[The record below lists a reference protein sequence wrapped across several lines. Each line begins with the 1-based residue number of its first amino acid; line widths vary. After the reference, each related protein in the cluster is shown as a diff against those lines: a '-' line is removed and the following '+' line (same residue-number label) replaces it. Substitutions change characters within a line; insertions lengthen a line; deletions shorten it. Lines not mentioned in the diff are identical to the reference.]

1 MQTRSYKAAI
11 LSILFICLSVI
22 VLHAQN
28 GTIRGKVFDKNLG
41 TPIGY
46 GSVFIDDGGLGTMT
60 DDEGF
65 FNIVDIPEGT
75 HVLSF
80 SFLGYDSLGLEFT
93 IKSGQVLNRTLYA
106 TPSSIEIEG
115 VVVSGKKQ
123 LKKKKVLVSTIKLSQ
138 KQLKALPSTG
148 GEADIA
154 QYLPVLPGVIFSG
167 DQGGQLYIRGGS
179 PIQNMILLDGVP
191 IYNPFHSIGFFS
203 VFETETIQS
212 VDVLTGG
219 FNAEYGGRISAIVDI
234 KTREGNRK
242 RHGVTAGINPFVGK
256 LLLEGPIL
264 KLDTEGKGGSISY
277 MFTAKHS
284 IIDKTSKQLYGHVP
298 GGEIP
303 FKFDDIFG
311 KVSLIAA
318 SGSQFDFFGFNFKD
332 RVAFNDLADYEWN
345 TLGGGMNFTLLP
357 KNSPTIITGR
367 VGFSDYQ
374 TSTSS
379 SNESAPRSSGING
392 FNFDL
397 KFTNYGK
404 KNEVNYGIGVS
415 GFKTTFNF
423 ENRFG
428 VTINQQENTTE
439 INSYVKYKHQF
450 GGLII
455 EPGVRLNFY
464 ASLNTFSPEWRLGMK
479 YNVADFLRIKL
490 AGGLYSQNLTSTV
503 NDRDIVNLFV
513 GYLSGPE
520 EIIFKPNSTE
530 KADHHLQKA
539 LHAIGGVEIDIT
551 NNIELNIEPYVK
563 EFTQL
568 INLNRNKQDVEEPNF
583 VTESGRAVGLDF
595 LLKYQSPKWYIW
607 STYSLGKVNRD
618 DGEQVYNTNFDRRH
632 NVNFLATYSFGRKK
646 SWEASMRWNFGT
658 GFPFTR
664 TQGFYQL
671 IDINK
676 QGIDFDY
683 LKENGELGIVY
694 SSKRNDGRLP
704 TYHRLDLSIK
714 KSIKL
719 FKYGSLD
726 ITAGVSNVYN
736 RQNIFYFD
744 RVQYKRVNQ
753 LPVLPSVGMV
763 LKI

>member
-1 MQTRSYKAAI
+1 MSIKDFYTALLALLFVCVSAI
-11 LSILFICLSVI
+11 SVQ
-22 VLHAQN
+22 AQN
-28 GTIRGKVFDKNLG
+28 GTIRGKVFNNDTG
-41 TPIGY
+41 TPIAY
-46 GSVFIDDGGLGTMT
+46 GSVFVDDGGLGSMT
-60 DDEGF
+60 DEDGF
-65 FNIVDIPEGT
+65 FNIVDVPDGT
-75 HVLSF
+75 HILSF
-80 SFLGYDSLGLEFT
+80 SFLGFDSLGVEFT
-93 IKSGQVLNRTLYA
+93 IRSGQVLNRTLYA
-106 TPSSIEIEG
+106 VPSSIELEG

-123 LKKKKVLVSTIKLSQ
+123 IRKKKVLVSTIKLSQ

-212 VDVLTGG
+212 VDVMTGG

-242 RHGVTAGINPFVGK
+242 RHSLTAGINPFVGK
-256 LLLEGPIL
+256 LLLEGPISKL
-264 KLDTEGKGGSISY
+264 KTDGHGGSISY
-277 MFTAKHS
+277 MLTAKHS
-284 IIDKTSKQLYGHVP
+284 IIDQTSKQIYSHVP
-298 GGEIP
+298 GGQIP
-303 FKFDDIFG
+303 FKFDDIYG
-311 KVSLIAA
+311 KVSLISG

-345 TLGGGMNFTLLP
+345 TLGGGMNFSLLP

-367 VGFSDYQ
+367 VGFSNYQ
-374 TSTSS
+374 TTTS
-379 SNESAPRSSGING
+379 NANDSAPRSSGING

-404 KNEVNYGIGVS
+404 KSEINYGLGVN
-415 GFKTTFNF
+415 GFKTTFDF

-428 VTINQQENTTE
+428 IDIKQQENTTE
-439 INSYVKYKHQF
+439 INSFIKYKYQL
-450 GGLII
+450 GRVII

-464 ASLNTFSPEWRLGMK
+464 ASLNTFSPEGRLGMK
-479 YNVADFLRIKL
+479 YNVTDFLRLKL
-490 AGGLYSQNLTSTV
+490 AGGIYSQNLTSTV
-503 NDRDIVNLFV
+503 NDKDIVNLFV
-513 GYLSGPE
+513 GFLSGPE

-539 LHAIGGVEIDIT
+539 LHAIGGVEVDIT
-551 NNIELNIEPYVK
+551 DRIELNVEPYVK

-568 INLNRNKQDVEEPNF
+568 INLNRNKQVIGEPNF
-583 VTESGRAVGLDF
+583 VTETGRAIGLDF
-595 LLKYQSPKWYIW
+595 LLKYQSPSWYIW

-618 DGEQVYNTNFDRRH
+618 DGEQVYSTNFDRRH
-632 NVNFLATYSFGRKK
+632 NVNFLATYSFGHKK

-714 KSIKL
+714 KTIKFL
-719 FKYGSLD
+719 KYGALD

-753 LPVLPSVGMV
+753 LPILPSIGMV
-763 LKI
+763 LKL

>member
-1 MQTRSYKAAI
+1 MLTK
-11 LSILFICLSVI
+11 SIKTIFLTGLFIFIGLF
-22 VLHAQN
+22 LAQAQN
-28 GTIRGKVFDKNLG
+28 GTIRGKVFDEESG
-41 TPIGY
+41 VPIAY
-46 GSVFIDDGGLGTMT
+46 ASIFLDDGSQGGMT
-60 DDEGF
+60 DEDGF
-65 FNIVDIPEGT
+65 FNIPDVPAGD

-80 SFLGYDSLGLEFT
+80 SFLGYDSLGVSIT
-93 IKSGQVLNRTLYA
+93 IKSGQVITKTLYA
-106 TPSSIEIEG
+106 KPSSIQIKG

-123 LKKKKVLVSTIKLSQ
+123 LNKKKVMVSTIKLSQ

-234 KTREGNRK
+234 KTREGNKK
-242 RHGVTAGINPFVGK
+242 RHGLTAAINPFVGK
-256 LLLEGPIL
+256 LLLEGPISKL
-264 KLDTEGKGGSISY
+264 KTDGNGGSISY
-277 MFTAKHS
+277 MLTAKHS
-284 IIDKTSKQLYGHVP
+284 IIDQTSKQIYTHVP

-311 KVSLIAA
+311 KVSLV
-318 SGSQFDFFGFNFKD
+318 SGSGSKFDFFGFNFQDK
-332 RVAFNDLADYEWN
+332 VAFNDLANYEWN
-345 TLGGGMNFTLLP
+345 TLGGGMNFNLLP
-357 KNSPTIITGR
+357 KGSPTIITGR
-367 VGFSDYQ
+367 IGFSDYQ
-374 TSTSS
+374 SVTS
-379 SNESAPRSSGING
+379 NVNDSAPRSSGISG

-397 KFTNYGK
+397 KFTSFGK
-404 KNEVNYGIGVS
+404 KSEVNYGLGVN

-423 ENRFG
+423 LNRFG
-428 VTINQQENTTE
+428 ITIDQQENTTE
-439 INSYVKYKHQF
+439 INSFVKYKHQF
-450 GGLII
+450 GNLIV
-455 EPGVRLNFY
+455 EPGVRINFY
-464 ASLNTFSPEWRLGMK
+464 ASLNTFSPEGRLGLK
-479 YNVADFLRIKL
+479 YNLTDYLRLKL
-490 AGGLYSQNLTSTV
+490 AGGIYSQNLTSTV

-513 GYLSGPE
+513 GFLSGPE
-520 EIIFKPNSTE
+520 QIIYKPNSTE

-539 LHAIGGVEIDIT
+539 WHAIGGLEIDLGD
-551 NNIELNIEPYVK
+551 NIELNVEPYLK
-563 EFTQL
+563 DFTQL
-568 INLNRNKQDVEEPNF
+568 INLNRNKQTVQEPEF
-583 VTESGRAVGLDF
+583 VTETGLAKGLDF
-595 LLKYQSPKWYIW
+595 SLKYQSPSWYIW
-607 STYSLGKVNRD
+607 STYSLGKVTRN
-618 DGEQVYNTNFDRRH
+618 DGLQTYATNFDRRH
-632 NVNFLATYSFGRKK
+632 NVNFLATYSFGHDK

-683 LKENGELGIVY
+683 LKTNGDLGIIY
-694 SSKRNDGRLP
+694 SSQRNDGRLP

-714 KSIKL
+714 KTIK
-719 FKYGSLD
+719 FMKHASLD
-726 ITAGVSNVYN
+726 ITAGVTNVYN

-753 LPVLPSVGMV
+753 LPVLPSLGMV
-763 LKI
+763 LKL